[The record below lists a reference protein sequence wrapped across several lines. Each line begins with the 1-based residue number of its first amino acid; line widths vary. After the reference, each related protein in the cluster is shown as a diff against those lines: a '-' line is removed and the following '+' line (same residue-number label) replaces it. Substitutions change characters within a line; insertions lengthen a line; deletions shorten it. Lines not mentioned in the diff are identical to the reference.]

1 LATETGIDTRSE
13 GATVVITHRIRD
25 GLHAEYDGWL
35 NEIGP
40 ECRASTGHLDWQII
54 RPIAGLTSTYTV
66 IIRFDTPEHLKHWMN
81 SDMRKRL
88 IERVRPLLAKD
99 DDFFVSSGLDF
110 WFAPEGAKT
119 KVPIRWKQLL
129 VTWSAI
135 YPLVLGIP
143 IIVLPVLRQFG
154 LSQNRYI
161 DTLFVTGAVVFL
173 MVYLVMPRYTKLI
186 KLWLFG

>member
-1 LATETGIDTRSE
+1 MATETGIDTRSE

-81 SDMRKRL
+81 SDVRKRL

-99 DDFFVSSGLDF
+99 DVKGHRYFPPPGRELFSTSSF
-110 WFAPEGAKT
+110 SRGA
-119 KVPIRWKQLL
+119 LL
-129 VTWSAI
+129 GV
-135 YPLVLGIP
+135 G
-143 IIVLPVLRQFG
+143 
-154 LSQNRYI
+154 
-161 DTLFVTGAVVFL
+161 
-173 MVYLVMPRYTKLI
+173 
-186 KLWLFG
+186 